1 MVRYLF
7 RRLIFVPI
15 ILFILI
21 TITFFLVRMSPGG
34 PFSSERELP
43 PGVEEALT
51 KKYNLDGSLASQ
63 YGRYLLRLIQGDL
76 GPSLKQKDF
85 SVNEI
90 ISNHLPPSILLG
102 VTALLISLFAG
113 VIAGLIS
120 ALKSNSMLDYSTMAL
135 AVIGISLPVFVFGP
149 LLQTLFSLVFHILP
163 VSGYKGLSLHLI
175 LPAVTL
181 GLPFAAR
188 FARLTRAGML
198 EILSEDF
205 ITTARSKGLT
215 ERTIVLRHALK
226 GALLPVVSFLGPA
239 IASITTGSLVVEK
252 IFNIPGLGREFVE
265 SALNR
270 DYFMIM
276 RTVILY
282 GTLIIVCNL
291 AVDIV
296 YGFLDPRVGNEI

>member
-1 MVRYLF
+1 MA
-7 RRLIFVPI
+7 
-15 ILFILI
+15 
-21 TITFFLVRMSPGG
+21 PGG
-34 PFSSERELP
+34 PFSSDRELP
-43 PGVEEALT
+43 QGVEEALT
-51 KKYNLDGSLASQ
+51 IKYDLDGSIASQ
-63 YGRYLLRLIQGDL
+63 YFRYLIRLLHGDL

-102 VTALLISLFAG
+102 ITALLISLFVG
-113 VIAGLIS
+113 ISAGLIS
-120 ALKSNSMLDYSTMAL
+120 ALKSNSMLDYFTMGL

-149 LLQTLFSLVFHILP
+149 LLQTLFSRVFHILP
-163 VSGYKGLSLHLI
+163 VSGYEGVSLYLI
-175 LPAVTL
+175 LPAITL

-198 EILSEDF
+198 DVLSEDF

-226 GALLPVVSFLGPA
+226 GALLPVISFLGPA

-252 IFNIPGLGREFVE
+252 IFRIPGLGKEFIE

-276 RTVILY
+276 GTVILY
-282 GTLIIVCNL
+282 GTLIIICNL
-291 AVDIV
+291 AVDLV
-296 YGFLDPRVGNEI
+296 YGYLDPRVSNER

>member
-1 MVRYLF
+1 MGRYLF

-21 TITFFLVRMSPGG
+21 TITFFLVRMAPGG
-34 PFSSERELP
+34 PFSSDRELP
-43 PGVEEALT
+43 QGVEAALT
-51 KKYNLDGSLASQ
+51 RKYDLDGSLASQ
-63 YGRYLLRLIQGDL
+63 YFRYLGRLLHGDL

-102 VTALLISLFAG
+102 ITALLISLFAG
-113 VIAGLIS
+113 ISSGLIS
-120 ALKSNSMLDYSTMAL
+120 ALKSNSMLDYFTMGL

-149 LLQTLFSLVFHILP
+149 LLQTLFSRVFHILP
-163 VSGYKGLSLHLI
+163 VSGYEGVSLYLI
-175 LPAVTL
+175 LPAITL

-198 EILSEDF
+198 DVLSEDF

-215 ERTIVLRHALK
+215 ERTIILRHALK
-226 GALLPVVSFLGPA
+226 GALLPVISFLGPA

-252 IFNIPGLGREFVE
+252 IFQIPGLGREFIE

-276 RTVILY
+276 GTVILY
-282 GTLIIVCNL
+282 GTLIVICNL
-291 AVDIV
+291 AVDLV
-296 YGFLDPRVGNEI
+296 YGYLDPRVGNEI

>member
-1 MVRYLF
+1 MCRYLF
-7 RRLIFVPI
+7 RRLVFVPI

-21 TITFFLVRMSPGG
+21 TITFFLVRMAPGG
-34 PFSSERELP
+34 PFSSDRELP
-43 PGVEEALT
+43 PGVEQALT
-51 KKYNLDGSLASQ
+51 EKYSLDGSLASQ
-63 YGRYLLRLIQGDL
+63 YGRYLVRLVHGDL

-102 VTALLISLFAG
+102 ITALLISLFAG
-113 VIAGLIS
+113 VAAGLIS
-120 ALKSNSMLDYSTMAL
+120 ALRSNSMLDYSTMAL

-149 LLQTLFSLVFHILP
+149 LLQTLFSRVLHILL
-163 VSGYKGLSLHLI
+163 VSGYRGVSLHLI
-175 LPAVTL
+175 LPAITL

-198 EILSEDF
+198 DILSEDF

-226 GALLPVVSFLGPA
+226 GALLPVVRFLGPA
-239 IASITTGSLVVEK
+239 SASITTRSLVVEK
-252 IFNIPGLGREFVE
+252 IFNSPGLGREVVE

-276 RTVILY
+276 GTVILY

-296 YGFLDPRVGNEI
+296 YGFLDPRVGNEN

>member
-1 MVRYLF
+1 VGRYLF

-21 TITFFLVRMSPGG
+21 TITFFLVRMAPGG
-34 PFSSERELP
+34 PFSSDRELP
-43 PGVEEALT
+43 QGVEEALT
-51 KKYNLDGSLASQ
+51 IKYDLDGSIASQ
-63 YGRYLLRLIQGDL
+63 YFRYLIRLLHGDL

-102 VTALLISLFAG
+102 ITALLISLFVG
-113 VIAGLIS
+113 ISAGLIS
-120 ALKSNSMLDYSTMAL
+120 ALKSNSMLDYFTMGL

-149 LLQTLFSLVFHILP
+149 LLQTLFSRVFHILP
-163 VSGYKGLSLHLI
+163 VSGYEGVSLYLI
-175 LPAVTL
+175 LPAITL

-198 EILSEDF
+198 DVLSEDF

-226 GALLPVVSFLGPA
+226 GALLPVISFLGPA

-252 IFNIPGLGREFVE
+252 IFRIPGLGKEFIE

-276 RTVILY
+276 GTVILY
-282 GTLIIVCNL
+282 GTLIIICNL
-291 AVDIV
+291 AVDLV
-296 YGFLDPRVGNEI
+296 YGYLDPRVSNER

>member
-1 MVRYLF
+1 MSRYLF

-15 ILFILI
+15 ILLIL
-21 TITFFLVRMSPGG
+21 TSITFFLVRMAPGG
-34 PFSSERELP
+34 PFSSDRELP

-51 KKYNLDGSLASQ
+51 KRYNLDGSLASQ
-63 YGRYLLRLIQGDL
+63 YGRYLVRLLHGDL

-90 ISNHLPPSILLG
+90 ISNHLPPSMLLG
-102 VTALLISLFAG
+102 ITALLISLCAG
-113 VIAGLIS
+113 VIAGLVS

-149 LLQTLFSLVFHILP
+149 LLQTLFSRVFNILP
-163 VSGYKGLSLHLI
+163 VSGYKGVSLHLI

-198 EILSEDF
+198 EVLSEDF
-205 ITTARSKGLT
+205 IITARSKGLT

-276 RTVILY
+276 GTVILY
-282 GTLIIVCNL
+282 GTLIIICNL
-291 AVDIV
+291 AVDII

>member
-1 MVRYLF
+1 VGRYLL
-7 RRLIFVPI
+7 RRLIFVPV

-21 TITFFLVRMSPGG
+21 TITFFLVRMAPGG

-43 PGVEEALT
+43 PGVEKAL
-51 KKYNLDGSLASQ
+51 KEKYNL
-63 YGRYLLRLIQGDL
+63 
-76 GPSLKQKDF
+76 SLKQKDF

-90 ISNHLPPSILLG
+90 ISRHLPPSILLG
-102 VTALLISLFAG
+102 ITALLISLVAG
-113 VIAGLIS
+113 VVAGLIS

-149 LLQTLFSLVFHILP
+149 LLQTLFSRVFHILP
-163 VSGYKGLSLHLI
+163 IKGISLHLI

-226 GALLPVVSFLGPA
+226 GALLPVISFLGPA

-276 RTVILY
+276 GTVILY

>member
-1 MVRYLF
+1 MGRYLF

-21 TITFFLVRMSPGG
+21 TITFFLVRMAPGG
-34 PFSSERELP
+34 PFSSDRELP
-43 PGVEEALT
+43 QGVEEALT
-51 KKYNLDGSLASQ
+51 IKYDLDGSIASQ
-63 YGRYLLRLIQGDL
+63 YFRYLIRLLHGDL

-102 VTALLISLFAG
+102 ITALLISLFVG
-113 VIAGLIS
+113 ISAGLIS
-120 ALKSNSMLDYSTMAL
+120 ALKSNSMLDYFTMGL

-149 LLQTLFSLVFHILP
+149 LLQTLFSRVFHILP
-163 VSGYKGLSLHLI
+163 VSGYEGVSLYLI
-175 LPAVTL
+175 LPAITL

-198 EILSEDF
+198 DVLSEDF

-226 GALLPVVSFLGPA
+226 GALLPVISFLGPA

-252 IFNIPGLGREFVE
+252 IFRIPGLGKEFIE

-276 RTVILY
+276 GTVILY
-282 GTLIIVCNL
+282 GTLIIICNL
-291 AVDIV
+291 AVDLV
-296 YGFLDPRVGNEI
+296 YGYLDPRVSNER

>member
-1 MVRYLF
+1 MSRYLF

-15 ILFILI
+15 ILLIL
-21 TITFFLVRMSPGG
+21 TSITFFLVRMAPGG
-34 PFSSERELP
+34 PFSSDRELP

-51 KKYNLDGSLASQ
+51 KRYNLDGSLASQ
-63 YGRYLLRLIQGDL
+63 YGRYLVRLLHGDL

-90 ISNHLPPSILLG
+90 ISNHLPPSMLLG
-102 VTALLISLFAG
+102 ITALLISLCAG
-113 VIAGLIS
+113 VIAGLVS
-120 ALKSNSMLDYSTMAL
+120 ALKSNSMLDYSTMTL

-149 LLQTLFSLVFHILP
+149 LLQTLFSRVFNILP
-163 VSGYKGLSLHLI
+163 VSGYRGVSLHLI

-198 EILSEDF
+198 EVLSEDF
-205 ITTARSKGLT
+205 IITARSKGLT

-276 RTVILY
+276 GTVILY
-282 GTLIIVCNL
+282 GTLIIICNL

>member
-1 MVRYLF
+1 
-7 RRLIFVPI
+7 
-15 ILFILI
+15 
-21 TITFFLVRMSPGG
+21 
-34 PFSSERELP
+34 
-43 PGVEEALT
+43 
-51 KKYNLDGSLASQ
+51 
-63 YGRYLLRLIQGDL
+63 
-76 GPSLKQKDF
+76 
-85 SVNEI
+85 
-90 ISNHLPPSILLG
+90 
-102 VTALLISLFAG
+102 
-113 VIAGLIS
+113 
-120 ALKSNSMLDYSTMAL
+120 MAL

-149 LLQTLFSLVFHILP
+149 LLQTLFSRVFHILP
-163 VSGYKGLSLHLI
+163 VSGYKGISLHLI

-276 RTVILY
+276 GTVVLY

>member
-1 MVRYLF
+1 VCRYLF

-21 TITFFLVRMSPGG
+21 TITFFLVRMAPGG

-63 YGRYLLRLIQGDL
+63 YGRYLVRLLQGDL

-102 VTALLISLFAG
+102 ITALLISLCAG
-113 VIAGLIS
+113 VTAGLVS

-149 LLQTLFSLVFHILP
+149 LLQILFSRVFHVLP
-163 VSGYKGLSLHLI
+163 VSGYKGISLHLI

-205 ITTARSKGLT
+205 IITARSKGLT

-276 RTVILY
+276 GTVILY

-296 YGFLDPRVGNEI
+296 YGFLDPRVGNEN

>member
-1 MVRYLF
+1 MA
-7 RRLIFVPI
+7 
-15 ILFILI
+15 
-21 TITFFLVRMSPGG
+21 PGG
-34 PFSSERELP
+34 PFSSDRELP
-43 PGVEEALT
+43 QGVEEALT
-51 KKYNLDGSLASQ
+51 IKYDLDGSIASQ
-63 YGRYLLRLIQGDL
+63 YFRYLIRLLHGDL

-102 VTALLISLFAG
+102 ITALLISLFVG
-113 VIAGLIS
+113 ISAGLIS
-120 ALKSNSMLDYSTMAL
+120 ALKSNSMLDYFTMGL

-149 LLQTLFSLVFHILP
+149 LLQTLFSRVFHILP
-163 VSGYKGLSLHLI
+163 VSGYEGVSLYLI
-175 LPAVTL
+175 LPAITL

-198 EILSEDF
+198 DVLSEDF

-226 GALLPVVSFLGPA
+226 GALLPVISFLGPA

-252 IFNIPGLGREFVE
+252 IFRIPGLGKEFIE

-276 RTVILY
+276 GTVILY
-282 GTLIIVCNL
+282 GTLIIICNL
-291 AVDIV
+291 AVDLV
-296 YGFLDPRVGNEI
+296 YGYLDPRIGNET

>member
-1 MVRYLF
+1 MYSYLL
-7 RRLIFVPI
+7 RRLVFVPI

-21 TITFFLVRMSPGG
+21 TITFFLVRMAPGG
-34 PFSSERELP
+34 PFSSDRELP

-51 KKYNLDGSLASQ
+51 KRYNLDGSVASQ
-63 YGRYLLRLIQGDL
+63 YGRYLVKLVQGDL

-90 ISNHLPPSILLG
+90 ISHHLPPSILLG
-102 VTALLISLFAG
+102 ITALLISLCAG
-113 VIAGLIS
+113 VAAGLVS

-149 LLQTLFSLVFHILP
+149 LLQTLFSRVFHILP
-163 VSGYKGLSLHLI
+163 VSGYRGISLHLI

-276 RTVILY
+276 GTVILY
-282 GTLIIVCNL
+282 GTLIIICNL

-296 YGFLDPRVGNEI
+296 YGFLDPRVGNEN

>member
-1 MVRYLF
+1 VVRYLF
-7 RRLIFVPI
+7 RRLIFVPL
-15 ILFILI
+15 ILLILV
-21 TITFFLVRMSPGG
+21 TITFFLVRMAPGG
-34 PFSSERELP
+34 PFSSDRELP

-63 YGRYLLRLIQGDL
+63 YGRYLVNLLQGDL

-102 VTALLISLFAG
+102 ITALLISLCAG
-113 VIAGLIS
+113 VIAGLVS
-120 ALKSNSMLDYSTMAL
+120 ALKSNSMFDYSTMAL

-149 LLQTLFSLVFHILP
+149 LLQILFSRVFHILP
-163 VSGYKGLSLHLI
+163 VSGYKGISLHLI

-188 FARLTRAGML
+188 FARLTRVGML

-276 RTVILY
+276 GTVILY

-296 YGFLDPRVGNEI
+296 YGFLDPRVGNEV